1 MIQPATL
8 QFLKGLKKNNHKAW
22 FDEHR
27 SAYDAAKQDYI
38 RFLQQVIQQLSKKD
52 ASIADIQAK
61 DCLFR
66 INRDVR
72 FSKDKAPYK
81 TNFGA
86 YISKGGRKS
95 TYAGYY
101 FHLEPGGAFCG
112 AGLWMP
118 MPPELARV
126 RQEIDY
132 CHNEFSKILKSASYR
147 KYFTDL
153 YREKDASLSRVPK
166 GYDPENPAAEDL
178 KLKSFFSMHKLK
190 DAALVS
196 TGLIT
201 ETTRALLA
209 AKPLVDFL
217 NRPLED

>member
-1 MIQPATL
+1 MLQQATL
-8 QFLKGLKKNNHKAW
+8 QFLKGLKKNNQKPW

-38 RFLQQVIQQLSKKD
+38 RFLQEVIQLLSKKD
-52 ASIADIQAK
+52 PSIAEIQAR

-72 FSKDKAPYK
+72 FSKDKSPYK

-95 TYAGYY
+95 KYAGYC
-101 FHLEPGGAFCG
+101 FHLEPGGSFCG
-112 AGLWMP
+112 VGLWMP

-132 CHNEFSKILKSASYR
+132 CHDEFTRILNSATYR
-147 KYFTDL
+147 KYFDNL

-166 GYDPENPAAEDL
+166 GYDPQNPAAEDL

-190 DAALVS
+190 DAELLSPGLVA
-196 TGLIT
+196 
-201 ETTRALLA
+201 ETARMLLA